1 MDINK
6 AMRKWAGVILTA
18 ITYFIVHEGAHA
30 IYALSI
36 HAFEKINFLG
46 LGIQVQINRS
56 AMTNTQFGIFNLI
69 GAAATILCGYLLLA
83 LVGKITS
90 SHSKLFKAVLYYL
103 TLGFLVIDPIYLT
116 FVFKFV
122 GGGDMNGI
130 VSLMPQ
136 LTAQI
141 IFGMILLVNV
151 VLLFKVVVPKYK
163 AAFALSN
170 D

>member
-1 MDINK
+1 MDIKK

-56 AMTNTQFGIFNLI
+56 AMTNTQFGIFNLL
-69 GAAATILCGYLLLA
+69 GAVATILCGYLLLA
-83 LVGKITS
+83 LVDKITS
-90 SHSKLFKAVLYYL
+90 LHSKLFKAVMYYL
-103 TLGFLVIDPIYLT
+103 TLGFLVIDPVYLT
-116 FVFKFV
+116 FLFKFV

-130 VSLMPQ
+130 TNLMPQ

-163 AAFALSN
+163 EAFALGN
-170 D
+170 G